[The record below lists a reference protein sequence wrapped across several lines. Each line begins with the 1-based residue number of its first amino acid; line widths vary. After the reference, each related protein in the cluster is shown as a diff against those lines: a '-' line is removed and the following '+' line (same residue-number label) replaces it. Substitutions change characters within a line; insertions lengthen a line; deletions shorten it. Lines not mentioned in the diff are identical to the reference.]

1 LIFVDAFG
9 MDITGLSLL
18 EFRGRIT
25 SDPFHALANW
35 NPNDCNP
42 CKWFGV
48 SCVDGKVRML

>member
-1 LIFVDAFG
+1 

-42 CKWFGV
+42 CQWFGV
-48 SCVDGKVRML
+48 RCVDGKVRTL